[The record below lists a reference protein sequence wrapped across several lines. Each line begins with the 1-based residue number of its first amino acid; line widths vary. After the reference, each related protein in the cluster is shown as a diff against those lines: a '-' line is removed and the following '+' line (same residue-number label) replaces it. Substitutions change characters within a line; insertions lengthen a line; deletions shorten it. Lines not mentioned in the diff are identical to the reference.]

1 MRFSACR
8 PLALALLCSLL
19 IHLVAVISVDG
30 WATWPFTLRS
40 KATIAAVL
48 VPVAPAAGGV
58 SAADEEKTVLAPSP
72 SDSPSDA
79 LDSLGARKAVAFSS
93 TKPDRSRARSGASVA
108 EAVVTEQTLAG
119 HRPVASA
126 QNPASEGLGFD
137 EVAAYRVELAKAIKR
152 FEDYSL
158 VPRERQQEQVVR
170 IDLLVSTF
178 SSRPEAKL
186 VESSGSSKLD
196 EHALTLT
203 AKALQ
208 ATALPEGMRGR
219 AFRLPFVLRYG
230 IADPQ

>member
-1 MRFSACR
+1 M
-8 PLALALLCSLL
+8 
-19 IHLVAVISVDG
+19 
-30 WATWPFTLRS
+30 
-40 KATIAAVL
+40 
-48 VPVAPAAGGV
+48 
-58 SAADEEKTVLAPSP
+58 
-72 SDSPSDA
+72 
-79 LDSLGARKAVAFSS
+79 
-93 TKPDRSRARSGASVA
+93 
-108 EAVVTEQTLAG
+108 
-119 HRPVASA
+119 
-126 QNPASEGLGFD
+126 
-137 EVAAYRVELAKAIKR
+137 
-152 FEDYSL
+152 
-158 VPRERQQEQVVR
+158 PRERQQEQVVR